1 MSKVVF
7 VGNVPYNMSEDTLID
22 VFKKVGQ
29 VVGFRL
35 VFDRETGKPRG
46 YGFCEF
52 ADHETAQSAVR
63 NLNNVDC
70 GGRPLRIDLADSDP
84 FLEGKT
90 TMRGELIDN
99 AGGWRER
106 HRDGPSDRDRDF
118 RYGGNKGGYGA
129 GGSGGGNGDNW
140 LANLPRGTPLPPGV
154 NCMDAI
160 SQTVASIRPG
170 QMMEILASMKTFILE
185 QPDRAHALLSA
196 HPQIAYALFQ
206 ALLVHQIVDPAILH
220 RMIAATSMQNAPAA
234 APPPPPMHH
243 ANPPPPTHHPVPG
256 AAPPSALPPHLLPHG
271 QPQYSHQH
279 PAPPPSMYGTP
290 PPPAA
295 HMGYPPPPTSAQGY
309 YQQPP
314 QPSAPGVPAPSHG
327 NAPGGA
333 SDPTSAVPDAQRA
346 MLMQMLQLTNEQI
359 NALPPNERQAIQ
371 QLRSQFMALG
381 NSMGS

>member
-99 AGGWRER
+99 AGGWKER
-106 HRDGPSDRDRDF
+106 HRDGPPDRDRDP
-118 RYGGNKGGYGA
+118 RYSSSGA
-129 GGSGGGNGDNW
+129 RSSYASGTSGNGSSGDSW
-140 LANLPRGTPLPPGV
+140 LASLPRGTPLPPGV

-170 QMMEILASMKTFILE
+170 QMMEILSSMKTFILE
-185 QPDRAHALLSA
+185 QPERAHALLTA
-196 HPQIAYALFQ
+196 HPQLAYALFQ

-220 RMIAATSMQNAPAA
+220 RMIAATSMQNAAA
-234 APPPPPMHH
+234 PGPPPPPMDHS
-243 ANPPPPTHHPVPG
+243 PPSHTHHPTP
-256 AAPPSALPPHLLPHG
+256 AAPSALPSHLLPHT
-271 QPQYSHQH
+271 QSQYPPQH
-279 PAPPPSMYGTP
+279 APPPSSMYQTP
-290 PPPAA
+290 PPSVP
-295 HMGYPPPPTSAQGY
+295 HMSYHPPPPN
-309 YQQPP
+309 P
-314 QPSAPGVPAPSHG
+314 QPSYYQPQPSHPTPPSAASAGHANPSG
-327 NAPGGA
+327 N
-333 SDPTSAVPDAQRA
+333 DPTSVVPDTQRA

-359 NALPPNERQAIQ
+359 NALPPAERHAIQ
-371 QLRSQFMALG
+371 QLRNQFMALG
-381 NSMGS
+381 STMSS